1 MWRSAT
7 STERAVLGRDAT
19 VRAWLSGAGLTAAI
33 AHERWQIG
41 VRTASAVDKDQVV
54 HALADAHD
62 ASLGVGPG
70 LMRAVTGFH
79 LPACSILVADG
90 EQVAAL
96 SWGRPLGLAELGD
109 WEYIVSTTPPVLATG
124 SRTAQWRLLPPG
136 MLLVLDPCGPT
147 YFPLPLPP
155 DLEQT

>member
-7 STERAVLGRDAT
+7 STETAVLGRDAT
-19 VRAWLSGAGLTAAI
+19 VRAWMSRAGPTAAI

-41 VRTASAVDKDQVV
+41 VRAASAVDQDRVV
-54 HALADAHD
+54 HALADGHD
-62 ASLGVGPG
+62 ANLAVGPG
-70 LMRAVTGFH
+70 LMRAVTRFD

-109 WEYIVSTTPPVLATG
+109 WEYVVSTTPPVLATG